1 MQEPDLVAKC
11 IEAMSKATNLP
22 VTIKTRIG
30 YNDVENFE
38 FLKSFIQ
45 TTKDAGSKKFII
57 HARKA
62 LLKKLSPKENL
73 NIPPLKYEF
82 VYQLKEYF
90 KNDEIIIN
98 GGIKTTA
105 DIKNHL
111 FKVDGAMIGRAIYH
125 SPYFLADIER
135 DIFNNNNVPTRSDV
149 MEKLIPYIQEETSK
163 GVQLNHIMRHTVGLF
178 HGQNGSRTWKQ
189 YLSKNMCIR
198 DADLQKVNHIMDQVR
213 KTNPVSLER

>member
-1 MQEPDLVAKC
+1 MNVV
-11 IEAMSKATNLP
+11 SG
-22 VTIKTRIG
+22 R
-30 YNDVENFE
+30 
-38 FLKSFIQ
+38 FIQ
-45 TTKDAGSKKFII
+45 ITKDAGSKKFII

-73 NIPPLKYEF
+73 NIPPLKYDF
-82 VYQLKEYF
+82 VYNLKDHF

-98 GGIKTTA
+98 GGIKTTEE
-105 DIKNHL
+105 IKNHL
-111 FKVDGAMIGRAIYH
+111 LKVDGVMVGRAIYH
-125 SPYFLADIER
+125 SPYLLAKIEK
-135 DIFNNNNVPTRSDV
+135 DIFNNENVPSRTDV
-149 MEKLIPYIQEETSK
+149 MEKLIPYIQEQTLN

-178 HGQNGSRTWKQ
+178 HGQTGSRIWKQ